1 MSIVIVEIV
10 IKGRGG
16 ILYDLR
22 GQLLFFLEIYL
33 FWLCWVFVAACKLS
47 LAAASGGYTSL
58 QCAGFSLRWLLL
70 LQSMGSRHAG
80 FSSCGTRAQSLWVA
94 GLAAPWHVGSS
105 WTRD

>member
-80 FSSCGTRAQSLWVA
+80 FSSCSTWAQ
-94 GLAAPWHVGSS
+94 
-105 WTRD
+105 